1 MAAAAAASAVSSK
14 TTSIAENNTKDQ
26 ANNNDDDDDDD
37 ATADDDDDKQRF
49 EYVVDRTYGVEVWEV
64 QSCQVFIENPEYSD
78 YILYKCFI
86 RCIQLLNL

>member
-26 ANNNDDDDDDD
+26 ANNNDDDDD

>member
-26 ANNNDDDDDDD
+26 ANNNDDDDD

-64 QSCQVFIENPEYSD
+64 QSCQVFIENPEYSE

>member
-26 ANNNDDDDDDD
+26 ANNNDDD

>member
-1 MAAAAAASAVSSK
+1 MLAAAAAASAVSSK

-26 ANNNDDDDDDD
+26 ANNNDDDDD

-64 QSCQVFIENPEYSD
+64 QSCQVFIENPEYSE

>member
-26 ANNNDDDDDDD
+26 ANNNNDDD

-78 YILYKCFI
+78 YIWYKCFI

>member
-1 MAAAAAASAVSSK
+1 MLAAAAAASAVSSK

-26 ANNNDDDDDDD
+26 ANNNNDDDD

-78 YILYKCFI
+78 YIWYKCFI

>member
-26 ANNNDDDDDDD
+26 ANNNDDDDDD

-78 YILYKCFI
+78 YIWYKCFI